1 MERKNKA
8 LFPMNARIEM
18 PNTLQTKGA
27 GNGWKICLRNNKL
40 KKNDFFARI
49 VKGICNFGY

>member
-27 GNGWKICLRNNKL
+27 GNGWNICLGNNKL
-40 KKNDFFARI
+40 KKNDFFAKI